1 MKALFLDIDGVLN
14 SIDNL
19 DIDLEKVSY
28 LKEIVDKTD
37 AKIILSSS
45 WRFGFKNKI
54 PFREETIQLVDIL
67 NKYNLTIYDFTSF
80 IGYRN
85 IEINDWLI
93 HHDVDNFL
101 ILDDELYNISS
112 NLEEHL
118 VRTNYLHGLT
128 YNDVEKSINILNG
141 KNKKLT
147 L

>member
-28 LKEIVDKTD
+28 LKEIVTD
-37 AKIILSSS
+37 AKITLSSS

-112 NLEEHL
+112 NF
-118 VRTNYLHGLT
+118 NYFLNNLAKPI
-128 YNDVEKSINILNG
+128 YFVQLILPSAVIYG
-141 KNKKLT
+141 
-147 L
+147 